1 MLVLIHARVTD
12 SNEIHFKGNPVIAA
26 KSQNSD
32 WITMELDSYTDYQM
46 SILAGRLMDQSA
58 KTVVLLEVDSESA
71 TATPFAPLL
80 EKIAKNPHHY
90 LIRRGVK
97 HNLVERL
104 TAQIPTA
111 QIQLNLS
118 DDATLEFIDA
128 LA

>member
-1 MLVLIHARVTD
+1 MLIVIHARVTD
-12 SNEIHFKGNPVIAA
+12 SEKIQFKANPVIAA

-32 WITMELDSYTDYQM
+32 WITMELDNYTDYQM
-46 SILAGRLMDQSA
+46 VTLAGRLMDQSA

-80 EKIAKNPHHY
+80 EKIAINPHHY

-111 QIQLNLS
+111 QIKLDLS
-118 DDATLEFIDA
+118 DNATLEFIDA
-128 LA
+128 LV